1 MWWVGSIIREEV
13 TSVDIDYYRRVVGG
27 WEEQFTSAT
36 TPIYNRRGL
45 LSISTAVR
53 GRVLSRLTLLF
64 ETRSIWHSTKTGNFL
79 CSDQHQR
86 HIELYFV
93 HTAN

>member
-1 MWWVGSIIREEV
+1 MTGAEGATILLWVGSIIREEV

-53 GRVLSRLTLLF
+53 GRVQS
-64 ETRSIWHSTKTGNFL
+64 
-79 CSDQHQR
+79 
-86 HIELYFV
+86 
-93 HTAN
+93 